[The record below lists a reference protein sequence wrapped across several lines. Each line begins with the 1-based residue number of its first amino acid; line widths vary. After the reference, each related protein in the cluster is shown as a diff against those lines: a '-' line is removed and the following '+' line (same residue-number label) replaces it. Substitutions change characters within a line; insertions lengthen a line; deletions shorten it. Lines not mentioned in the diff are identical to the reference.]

1 MLTRIGF
8 VLCEITGEY
17 DDVFVT
23 PIVFSDNQT
32 ELEQEIVRLN
42 LIVGRNQ
49 CRYDNRLIEATNLVL
64 NLNSR
69 LESALIDYDKELK
82 FEEELPKPDKWPPQT
97 KQEQKDWSEIK
108 NLNYEIS
115 RRNTELRENKK
126 LEIVNG
132 FREKNEIP
140 THLKEI
146 VRFSEF
152 SFTPQYVIRARPELV
167 NYEIRSLSENA

>member
-1 MLTRIGF
+1 MITRIGF

-17 DDVFVT
+17 DDVCVT
-23 PIVFSDNQT
+23 PVAYSDNQS

-42 LIVGRNQ
+42 SIVEEKQNQ
-49 CRYDNRLIEATNLVL
+49 HDDLFDEATNLVSDL
-64 NLNSR
+64 NGK
-69 LESALIDYDKELK
+69 LELALTGYDKELK

-97 KQEQKDWSEIK
+97 GKEQKEWGEIK

-115 RRNTELRENKK
+115 RRNSKLRENKK

-132 FREKNEIP
+132 FREENEIP
-140 THLKEI
+140 ISLREI

-152 SFTPQYVIRARPELV
+152 SFTPQYVIRVRPELA